1 MSSVRCKEIEHLS
14 NNEIDEF
21 LNSFDTVLTDCDG
34 VLWTGSHAID
44 GSPQVLQA
52 FRQLG
57 KKVIYVTN
65 NSTKSRNGYLKKVTE
80 LGFGGEE
87 KDIFN
92 PAYLCAL
99 YLTQHNFSKTVYLF
113 GSEGI
118 VSELDLAGIK
128 HIGFGDD
135 PLPEG
140 WSVDMAKDIADDLNK
155 DVGCVIASLTYEIS
169 YMKLMKAVSYLDN
182 PDVIFL
188 GTNTDPVFPVSKGC
202 VLPGTGAF
210 VAAVQTAACRNPI
223 ILGKPERYMFDAVK
237 AIHPDIVPER
247 TLMIGDRADTDIL
260 LGKNCGL
267 KTLMVGTGVGTLQ
280 EVRKWETDSSD
291 NTQALVPNFFA
302 NKLKDLLPH
311 MKRNI

>member
-1 MSSVRCKEIEHLS
+1 MSSVSCKEIEHLS

-44 GSPQVLQA
+44 GSPQVVQA

-87 KDIFN
+87 VSYDYSLYIDQITDLYRMLIGCIQHLDYQPYTVHFQKDIFN

-99 YLTQHNFSKTVYLF
+99 YLMQHNFSKTVYLF

-128 HIGFGDD
+128 HIGFG
-135 PLPEG
+135 
-140 WSVDMAKDIADDLNK
+140 V
-155 DVGCVIASLTYEIS
+155 SLS
-169 YMKLMKAVSYLDN
+169 FVSNLLVSYYH
-182 PDVIFL
+182 DVI
-188 GTNTDPVFPVSKGC
+188 
-202 VLPGTGAF
+202 
-210 VAAVQTAACRNPI
+210 
-223 ILGKPERYMFDAVK
+223 
-237 AIHPDIVPER
+237 
-247 TLMIGDRADTDIL
+247 
-260 LGKNCGL
+260 
-267 KTLMVGTGVGTLQ
+267 
-280 EVRKWETDSSD
+280 
-291 NTQALVPNFFA
+291 
-302 NKLKDLLPH
+302 
-311 MKRNI
+311 